1 VGALNKRDFNTSII
15 VFLSAIIISVSCG
28 PKQDKVE
35 KIVEDGVEVVINHLE
50 PYRIRGELSTFELE
64 KEVTVDTEREDLA
77 ELGISR
83 IRSADVDR
91 DGNVYFISNA
101 QIFKFDSQGSF
112 IQTIGQEGK
121 GPGEIHRAGELRLTV
136 DQKISIYDA
145 GNRKFLF
152 FNKDGSLTKEI
163 KDTSKISVFGG
174 AMCLDNGNFLFE
186 EIEFDPEG
194 KEMSYHLIILDEAF
208 DKIKA
213 LDGKVTRENPLQSA
227 RYNLFDPYFS
237 YQITEDR
244 IYLVNPQQEV
254 LEIELYNLQGE
265 LLKKIKKQSRKI
277 KIPEEYKQKII
288 NSMREGSMW
297 DLLKDKVY
305 IQENFPS
312 FKFLYVDDE
321 GRILVETYEKGENPD
336 EYMLDIFNSD
346 GVLIGRKSLKEALG
360 RKLKNNRMYCA
371 YEKESGY
378 QELVVYKMKWK

>member
-1 VGALNKRDFNTSII
+1 
-15 VFLSAIIISVSCG
+15 
-28 PKQDKVE
+28 
-35 KIVEDGVEVVINHLE
+35 
-50 PYRIRGELSTFELE
+50 
-64 KEVTVDTEREDLA
+64 
-77 ELGISR
+77 
-83 IRSADVDR
+83 
-91 DGNVYFISNA
+91 
-101 QIFKFDSQGSF
+101 
-112 IQTIGQEGK
+112 
-121 GPGEIHRAGELRLTV
+121 
-136 DQKISIYDA
+136 
-145 GNRKFLF
+145 
-152 FNKDGSLTKEI
+152 
-163 KDTSKISVFGG
+163 
-174 AMCLDNGNFLFE
+174 MCLDNGNFLFE

-277 KIPEEYKQKII
+277 KIPEEYEQKII

-305 IQENFPS
+305 MQENFPPLKS
-312 FKFLYVDDE
+312 LYVDE
-321 GRILVETYEKGENPD
+321 AGRLLVETYEKGENPG

-346 GVLIGRKSLKEALG
+346 GVFVGRKSLKEALG
-360 RKLKNNRMYCA
+360 RKFKNSRMYCA
-371 YEKESGY
+371 HEKESGY
-378 QELVVYKMKWK
+378 QELAVYKMKWK

>member
-1 VGALNKRDFNTSII
+1 MKKRSFSTSII
-15 VFLSAIIISVSCG
+15 LLLSAVIVYVSCG
-28 PKQDKVE
+28 LKQEKAEKVM
-35 KIVEDGVEVVINHLE
+35 EDGVEVVINHLE
-50 PYRIRGELSTFELE
+50 PYKVRGEPTSFELE
-64 KEVTVDTEREDLA
+64 KEVTVDTERDNLA
-77 ELGISR
+77 ELGISQ

-91 DGNVYFISNA
+91 DGNVYFISNS
-101 QIFKFDSQGSF
+101 QIFKFDSQGNF
-112 IQTIGQEGK
+112 IQTIGQGGK
-121 GPGEIHRAGELRLTV
+121 GPGEIHRGGGLRITD
-136 DQKISIYDA
+136 DQKISLYDA

-152 FNKDGSLTKEI
+152 FNKDGSLVKEI

-186 EIEFDPEG
+186 EMEFDPER
-194 KEMSYHLIILDEAF
+194 KEMSYHLTILGEDF
-208 DKIKA
+208 DKIKD

-237 YQITEDR
+237 YQIVGER
-244 IYLVNPQQEV
+244 IYLANPQRED

-265 LLKKIKKQSRKI
+265 LLKKIEKQSRKI

-288 NSMREGSMW
+288 NRMSKGSMW

-305 IQENFPS
+305 MQENYPP

-336 EYMLDIFNSD
+336 EYVVDIFNSD
-346 GVLIGRKSLKEALG
+346 GVFVGRKSLKEALG
-360 RKLKNNRMYCA
+360 RKLKNNRIYCA

-378 QELVVYKMKWK
+378 QELVVYKINWK

>member
-1 VGALNKRDFNTSII
+1 LDKRNFSVSII
-15 VFLSAIIISVSCG
+15 VFLSVLIISVSCG

-35 KIVEDGVEVVINHLE
+35 KAMEDGVEVVINHLE
-50 PYRIRGELSTFELE
+50 PYRIRGEPSSFELE
-64 KEVTVDTEREDLA
+64 EEITVDTEREDLA
-77 ELGISR
+77 ILGISQ
-83 IRSADVDR
+83 IRSVDMDR
-91 DGNVYFISNA
+91 DGNVYFISNS
-101 QIFKFDSQGSF
+101 QIFKFDSQGNF

-152 FNKDGSLTKEI
+152 FNKDGSLVKEI
-163 KDTSKISVFGG
+163 KDISKISVFGG

-194 KEMSYHLIILDEAF
+194 KEMSYHLTVLDETF
-208 DKIKA
+208 DKIKD

-244 IYLVNPQQEV
+244 IYIANPQKEN
-254 LEIELYNLQGE
+254 LEIEIYNLQGE
-265 LLKKIKKQSRKI
+265 LLKKIKKQSREI

-288 NSMREGSMW
+288 DGMSKGSMW

-305 IQENFPS
+305 MQENFPPL
-312 FKFLYVDDE
+312 KFLYFDDE
-321 GRILVETYEKGENPD
+321 GRILVETYEKGENPG
-336 EYMLDIFNSD
+336 EYILDIFNSD
-346 GVLIGRKSLKEALG
+346 GVFVGRKSLKEALG

-371 YEKESGY
+371 REKESGY
-378 QELVVYKMKWK
+378 QELVVYRMKWK